1 MSNAN
6 LILFNRDNLNQ
17 TQEHV
22 TFHFVMREDPVSD
35 ELKAATIA
43 GMKQRLEAKR
53 KREARRR
60 NITKR
65 AVAAAAIV
73 LLLIFITPLGGYVT
87 SAAESFISSV
97 SDWLSSI
104 FKISNSR
111 MDADEEERFRIDIT
125 EAMLENDS
133 LYVTVKASNE
143 RLQLRAK
150 GKIYDG
156 EGKSIPLYANPC
168 KAGDIGRVSD
178 EYSDFRG
185 WRMYAPD
192 LYDLIKSSGGNYRC
206 SLTVTASIE
215 TDDYF
220 PVHTEKKHFDF
231 PLKNVESLFNA
242 KRYTIGKK
250 IKNSGAVFHFTELL
264 DSDNSQTLVVEI
276 TPEKGKKFNKE
287 VILLLLITLKHS
299 ERHTVILTAS

>member
-65 AVAAAAIV
+65 AVAAAA
-73 LLLIFITPLGGYVT
+73 
-87 SAAESFISSV
+87 
-97 SDWLSSI
+97 
-104 FKISNSR
+104 
-111 MDADEEERFRIDIT
+111 M
-125 EAMLENDS
+125 
-133 LYVTVKASNE
+133 
-143 RLQLRAK
+143 RAK